1 VRQFNTSVNRIN
13 AITNSGSDVDGTDQ
27 NILLVGNDNRGGL
40 TDAQLKEIGTTLD
53 PGGGFNTDTILLV
66 HIPAD
71 GQRATAVS
79 YSRDLTVYIPVLG
92 REGKINSACGNGA
105 CPQGCGAVLTAAQR
119 PAGARSLVDT
129 VTQFSGLRIDHYVEV
144 GLLGFYNISEA
155 LGGIPVC

>member
-1 VRQFNTSVNRIN
+1 
-13 AITNSGSDVDGTDQ
+13 
-27 NILLVGNDNRGGL
+27 
-40 TDAQLKEIGTTLD
+40 LD

-79 YSRDLTVYIPVLG
+79 FSRDLNVYIPVLG
-92 REGKINSACGNGA
+92 REGKINSAYGNGA
-105 CPQGCGAVLTAAQR
+105 CPQGCGAVLTTAQR
-119 PAGARSLVDT
+119 QAGARSLVDT

-155 LGGIPVC
+155 LGGIPVCLKHPVKDRFSAIDLPAGPQLIKGRQAVAFVRQRHGLP